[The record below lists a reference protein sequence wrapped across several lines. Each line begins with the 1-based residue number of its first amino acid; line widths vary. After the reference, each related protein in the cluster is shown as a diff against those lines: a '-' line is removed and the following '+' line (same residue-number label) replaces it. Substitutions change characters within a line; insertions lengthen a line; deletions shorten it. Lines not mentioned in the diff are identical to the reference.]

1 MLLTW
6 PFQTLIDSLLEVSSV
21 QYIDDLLS
29 AQKHIS
35 SLYLASAKFPACVVS
50 VEA

>member
-1 MLLTW
+1 MACA
-6 PFQTLIDSLLEVSSV
+6 
-21 QYIDDLLS
+21 QYVDDLLS
-29 AQKHIS
+29 AQKHFS